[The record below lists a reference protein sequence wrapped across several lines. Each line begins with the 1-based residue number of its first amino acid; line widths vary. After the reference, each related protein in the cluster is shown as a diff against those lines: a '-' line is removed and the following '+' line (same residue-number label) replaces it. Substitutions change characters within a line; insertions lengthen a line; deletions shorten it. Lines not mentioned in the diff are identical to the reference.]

1 MDKLIKINGIKEID
15 GMKFHD
21 IEGGFG
27 KGKKA
32 MLAKDIADIHGR
44 ELREIN
50 ERINFNRKRFKDN
63 VDIVDLLGIGLNDT
77 EIKEFGFTQ
86 QAINSYRGL
95 KAKGNLTGI
104 YLLSERGYAKLLKIL
119 EDDLAWEQYDKL
131 VDGYFNLRGQALNT
145 SELSPELQM
154 FNQLFKAIA
163 NNELEQKKLKAA
175 VEETKEE
182 IKGIREA
189 VTLNPNQ
196 WRKDTTTLINKIAA
210 KLGGYDHI
218 KEVREETYKL
228 LNDTYGV
235 DIKRRLINKKKNMAL
250 EGCSKSKIE
259 KVNYLDVIAEDKKLI
274 NGYINIVGKLA
285 IKYGI

>member
-131 VDGYFNLRGQALNT
+131 VDGYFNLIGQALNT